1 MRMLP
6 LLLLLASPAAAHPG
20 HIADLAGHDHW
31 VLGAGLGAI
40 AGAAILGW
48 LKGGKRDEEEAP
60 QEASPEEPA
69 EQPS

>member
-1 MRMLP
+1 MRVLP
-6 LLLLLASPAAAHPG
+6 LLLLAGPAAAHPG

-48 LKGGKRDEEEAP
+48 LKGGKRDEEDPP
-60 QEASPEEPA
+60 QEAGEPEE
-69 EQPS
+69 QSS